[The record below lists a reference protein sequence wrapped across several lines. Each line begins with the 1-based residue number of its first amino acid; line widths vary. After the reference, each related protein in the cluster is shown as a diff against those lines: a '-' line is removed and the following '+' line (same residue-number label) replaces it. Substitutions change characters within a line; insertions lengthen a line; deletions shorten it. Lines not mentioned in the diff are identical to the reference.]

1 QPDRRQGHRRKRI
14 DRCPTMHGSR
24 GARRAFAVRDQASRH
39 ADDTTAGLVGDPDRT
54 RRSKPM
60 IPASF
65 DYVRATSL
73 AQAIGLL
80 QKDPDGTKLVAG
92 GHTLIPTLKLRL
104 ASPALLVDIGGINEL
119 KGIEVGDRIRIGAL
133 TTHAELL
140 ASEPLRKVLPIF
152 HQTADLIADPQVRNR
167 GTIGGS
173 LANAD
178 PAADWPAVVLALKAE
193 LELAGPTGRRRVA
206 AKDFFVDIMSTAL
219 KPEEVLMAIHI
230 PQPRPGARFRYRKIR
245 HPEARGQRPERHRS
259 WRSTR
264 FFRTP
269 IFSTSSST
277 VSPCSRNQPSSRP
290 QPLPTVPEPMN
301 SPGIN
306 VSSCVICAMISSN
319 ENSMPSLIPF
329 ERTSPLTRTSILRL
343 YGSPISSGVTI
354 QGPMTLP
361 PSKLLP
367 LAGPS
372 RPSISRR
379 WASRAEK
386 SLKMVKP
393 KM

>member
-1 QPDRRQGHRRKRI
+1 
-14 DRCPTMHGSR
+14 
-24 GARRAFAVRDQASRH
+24 
-39 ADDTTAGLVGDPDRT
+39 
-54 RRSKPM
+54 M

-104 ASPALLVDIGGINEL
+104 ASPALLVDIGGIDEL

-178 PAADWPAVVLALKAE
+178 PAADWPAVVVALKAE

-206 AKDFFVDIMSTAL
+206 AKDFFIDIMSTAL
-219 KPEEVLMAIHI
+219 KPEEVLVAIHI
-230 PQPRPGARFRYRKIR
+230 PRPGPGAQFRYRKIR
-245 HPEARGQRPERHRS
+245 HPASGYAVVGVAVALSLQDDIVSEAAIAITGATGRAFAADSASARLIGKS
-259 WRSTR
+259 L
-264 FFRTP
+264 
-269 IFSTSSST
+269 SS
-277 VSPCSRNQPSSRP
+277 
-290 QPLPTVPEPMN
+290 
-301 SPGIN
+301 
-306 VSSCVICAMISSN
+306 
-319 ENSMPSLIPF
+319 ENIAAAA
-329 ERTSPLTRTSILRL
+329 
-343 YGSPISSGVTI
+343 
-354 QGPMTLP
+354 
-361 PSKLLP
+361 LL
-367 LAGPS
+367 
-372 RPSISRR
+372 
-379 WASRAEK
+379 ASERAECLSDHYAPADYRK
-386 SLKMVKP
+386 HLVRTEVGRALASLSAA
-393 KM
+393 

>member
-1 QPDRRQGHRRKRI
+1 
-14 DRCPTMHGSR
+14 
-24 GARRAFAVRDQASRH
+24 
-39 ADDTTAGLVGDPDRT
+39 
-54 RRSKPM
+54 M

-73 AQAIGLL
+73 TQAIGLL

-140 ASEPLRKVLPIF
+140 ASEPLRKMLPIF

-178 PAADWPAVVLALKAE
+178 PAADWPAVVVALKAE

-219 KPEEVLMAIHI
+219 EPEEVLVAIHI
-230 PQPRPGARFRYRKIR
+230 ALPEPGARFGYRKIR
-245 HPEARGQRPERHRS
+245 HPASGYAVVGVAVALSLQDDVVSEAAIAITGATGRVFAADTASAG
-259 WRSTR
+259 
-264 FFRTP
+264 
-269 IFSTSSST
+269 
-277 VSPCSRNQPSSRP
+277 
-290 QPLPTVPEPMN
+290 
-301 SPGIN
+301 
-306 VSSCVICAMISSN
+306 
-319 ENSMPSLIPF
+319 LI
-329 ERTSPLTRTSILRL
+329 
-343 YGSPISSGVTI
+343 G
-354 QGPMTLP
+354 
-361 PSKLLP
+361 
-367 LAGPS
+367 
-372 RPSISRR
+372 
-379 WASRAEK
+379 K
-386 SLKMVKP
+386 SLSSENIAAAALLASEQAECLSDHYAPADYRKHLVRTEVGRALASLGAA
-393 KM
+393 

>member
-1 QPDRRQGHRRKRI
+1 
-14 DRCPTMHGSR
+14 
-24 GARRAFAVRDQASRH
+24 
-39 ADDTTAGLVGDPDRT
+39 
-54 RRSKPM
+54 M

-206 AKDFFVDIMSTAL
+206 TKDFFVDTAQPSPAAYNYTIAADNSETESAQSTA
-219 KPEEVLMAIHI
+219 V
-230 PQPRPGARFRYRKIR
+230 
-245 HPEARGQRPERHRS
+245 
-259 WRSTR
+259 
-264 FFRTP
+264 
-269 IFSTSSST
+269 
-277 VSPCSRNQPSSRP
+277 
-290 QPLPTVPEPMN
+290 
-301 SPGIN
+301 
-306 VSSCVICAMISSN
+306 
-319 ENSMPSLIPF
+319 
-329 ERTSPLTRTSILRL
+329 
-343 YGSPISSGVTI
+343 
-354 QGPMTLP
+354 
-361 PSKLLP
+361 P
-367 LAGPS
+367 LAGPAALTIGAAAADS
-372 RPSISRR
+372 GGPPSRRPSQSVRRRHAHQDGRSRYR
-379 WASRAEK
+379 RLHGRTAQPRRGRC
-386 SLKMVKP
+386 LNRRR
-393 KM
+393 